1 MSTGQ
6 QRAVWSLLRSHH
18 RTLFIECISCFFKNS
33 SENHCQTSAFMENL
47 PKSEVDLNSELSEL
61 LAFKTFL
68 QASLISL
75 SFISFPLYSPALL
88 SFLLFSSPLV
98 SLSLLPL
105 PIIPFF
111 STSVPCLSILP
122 STPLFTRLLL
132 SPWALC
138 VLPCPEDVFSPTW
151 SDRTMAH

>member
-6 QRAVWSLLRSHH
+6 QRAVWSLLCTHP
-18 RTLFIECISCFFKNS
+18 RTLFIECISGFLKIS

-68 QASLISL
+68 QASSL
-75 SFISFPLYSPALL
+75 SFISFPLYSCFL
-88 SFLLFSSPLV
+88 FLLTFLFSMCLLV
-98 SLSLLPL
+98 LAAP
-105 PIIPFF
+105 PFF
-111 STSVPCLSILP
+111 STSVPCLSILL
-122 STPLFTRLLL
+122 STPLFTHLLL

-151 SDRTMAH
+151 SDRAMAH